1 MTTNPI
7 VVGYDGSAGAAAA
20 VDWAM
25 PEADRTHT
33 PVVLGYAFE
42 WPIVPAT
49 ISAGSTN
56 WPDAVARQEAETMVQ
71 TAAKAAAEAHPGVAV
86 TGTLL
91 DGPAAV
97 TLWEQSRHAALVVLG
112 NRGHG
117 GFADLLAGST
127 SVAVTTHAHCPVVVV
142 RGEDRPADAPVLVGV
157 DGSAGSLLALRY
169 AFEQASDRRVPLRV
183 IRTWTAPAARWSTPD
198 FDPEDITASER
209 AMLEALLFGWREKYP
224 DVAVTTDV
232 VADNASRALIEAS
245 RDARLVVVGSRGRGG
260 FRGLL
265 LGSVSQ
271 QLLYHSH
278 CPVAVIRELSAIPP
292 APAVTA

>member
-7 VVGYDGSAGAAAA
+7 VVGYDGSETAAKA

-25 PEADRTHT
+25 AEADRTHT
-33 PVVLGYAFE
+33 PVVLAYAFE
-42 WPIVPAT
+42 WPIVPAMIT
-49 ISAGSTN
+49 AGSTN
-56 WPDAVARQEAETMVQ
+56 WPDAIARQEAETMVQ
-71 TAAKAAAEAHPGVAV
+71 TAAKAAAEAHPGVTVA
-86 TGTLL
+86 GTLL
-91 DGPAAV
+91 DGPAAI

-112 NRGHG
+112 NRGLG

-127 SVAVTTHAHCPVVVV
+127 SVAVTAHAHCPVVVV
-142 RGEDRPADAPVLVGV
+142 RGEDRRADAPVLVGV

-169 AFEQASDRRVPLRV
+169 AFEQAADRRVPLRV
-183 IRTWTAPAARWSTPD
+183 IRSWAAPAARRSTPD
-198 FDPEDITASER
+198 FDLEDITASER
-209 AMLEALLFGWREKYP
+209 AMLKAVLSGWREKYP

-232 VADNASRALIEAS
+232 VADNASSALIEAS

-271 QLLYHSH
+271 QLLHHSH
-278 CPVAVIRELSAIPP
+278 CPVAVIRELPATPP
-292 APAVTA
+292 APALTD